1 MRLRRGLLI
10 LGGILLLGWIAS
22 APVRRWAHWGHFLQ
36 RFETVE
42 ARPGT
47 PETIAGVEGRRWS
60 RARPAPREP
69 ALVLVHGVH
78 PEGGAEPRM
87 ARLATLFADEG
98 FVVHVPHLPALAAFE
113 ADPSLPGRL
122 AAYLAAVRDRHGCL
136 GVVGISVGGGVALR
150 ALEDTPVTGV
160 LTVGAHADLEAVRDH
175 HARTGGTRYARQVM
189 EAAGDVRPATL
200 AALSPR
206 RAPRGPVWVLHGE
219 GDPLVPA
226 DHADRLCR
234 RLGCAR
240 VVRTPW
246 LGHTE
251 IDGES
256 PVPVLSLM
264 DDAVQGLKTRCAE
277 VRARADHRYSPG
289 R

>member
-1 MRLRRGLLI
+1 MI

-22 APVRRWAHWGHFLQ
+22 GPIRRWAHWGQFLQ
-36 RFETVE
+36 RFETVT

-47 PETIAGVEGRRWS
+47 PEIIAGIDGRRWA
-60 RARPAPREP
+60 RARPAPLEP

-78 PEGGAEPRM
+78 PDGGNEPRV
-87 ARLATLFADEG
+87 AQLATLFADEG
-98 FVVHVPHLPALAAFE
+98 FVVHGPHLPSLAAFE
-113 ADPSLPGRL
+113 PDPELPDRL
-122 AAYLAAVRDRHGCL
+122 ARYFEGVRRRHGCI

-150 ALEDTPVTGV
+150 ALEDSPVSGV
-160 LTVGAHADLEAVRDH
+160 LTVGAHADLASLRDFH
-175 HARTGGTRYARQVM
+175 RTHGGTPYSRRVM
-189 EAAGDVRPATL
+189 EAAGDVPEATL

-226 DHADRLCR
+226 DQADQLCR
-234 RLGCAR
+234 LIDCRR
-240 VVRTPW
+240 KVRTPW

-251 IDGES
+251 VNGES

-264 DDAVQGLKTRCAE
+264 DDAVRAMKTGCAQ
-277 VRARADHRYSPG
+277 VRRRAQSL
-289 R
+289 